1 MWEEERRGEEDC
13 EKKRGEE
20 DVTVLY
26 IVLITQF
33 STGTVLLIINIMWA
47 VYC

>member
-1 MWEEERRGEEDC
+1 MRRREERKREDC

-20 DVTVLY
+20 NVTVLY

-33 STGTVLLIINIMWA
+33 STGTVILIINIMWA